1 MSYVTHG
8 NESCHICESTT
19 QHTFQ
24 GSILPVHRGTNYVC
38 AYLLTYILM
47 KISTFMT
54 CVTWICKWYV
64 WLICVAHSWGDMCGT
79 FMMICLKMNV
89 LIFSH
94 TYWCHTY
101 HLHIHVTHIYRNFK
115 VCIFFT
121 NPWNLCCEWV
131 MWHMGMSHV
140 TYVSRPNTSNPSRD
154 KTLGASSHEHIDAT
168 RITYSRLQIGWHRIS
183 RLFLKL
189 FQPTRIL
196 PMGFMISTK

>member
-47 KISTFMT
+47 KISTFMR

-115 VCIFFT
+115 VCIET
-121 NPWNLCCEWV
+121 LRCASSLQIRGICVVNESCDTWEWV
-131 MWHMGMSHV
+131 MSHMWV
-140 TYVSRPNTSNPSRD
+140 D
-154 KTLGASSHEHIDAT
+154 QTLPI
-168 RITYSRLQIGWHRIS
+168 HR
-183 RLFLKL
+183 
-189 FQPTRIL
+189 
-196 PMGFMISTK
+196 GTKH